1 MAPGTDVGIA
11 LLTAESGLPIG
22 LRLGTDDADATH
34 AVLHAAG
41 AEIGEEVLRL
51 ISHRRCSLSATPT
64 TTCSSQLR
72 IGKKRTPAGNAG
84 DLTRWATVSKRCAW
98 SRLTGS
104 HS

>member
-1 MAPGTDVGIA
+1 MHR

-72 IGKKRTPAGNAG
+72 IGKKRTPASNAG
-84 DLTRWATVSKRCAW
+84 DLTRLGDGQQTLRLVSADW
-98 SRLTGS
+98 QP
-104 HS
+104 